1 MLKSQVQITESWRR
15 AREAALPTLTDGL
28 KRDRGE
34 VTAQTAMIALLV
46 IAAVAA
52 GTIIASRITG
62 NANKIPSP

>member
-1 MLKSQVQITESWRR
+1 MLKTQVQILESWRR
-15 AREAALPTLTDGL
+15 AQEAALPTSMHD
-28 KRDRGE
+28 RESDRGE

-62 NANKIPSP
+62 NANKIPTP

>member
-1 MLKSQVQITESWRR
+1 MLKTQVQVLESWRR
-15 AREAALPTLTDGL
+15 ARESALPSPVDN
-28 KRDRGE
+28 RDRGE

>member
-1 MLKSQVQITESWRR
+1 MLKTQVQVLESWRR
-15 AREAALPTLTDGL
+15 ARESALLNSMDD
-28 KRDRGE
+28 RDRGE

>member
-1 MLKSQVQITESWRR
+1 MLKTQVQVLESWRR
-15 AREAALPTLTDGL
+15 AQESALLTSMDD
-28 KRDRGE
+28 RDRGE

-46 IAAVAA
+46 IAAIAA

>member
-1 MLKSQVQITESWRR
+1 MLKTQVQILESWRR
-15 AREAALPTLTDGL
+15 AQEAALPASMTG
-28 KRDRGE
+28 RESDRGE

-62 NANKIPSP
+62 NANKIPTP

>member
-1 MLKSQVQITESWRR
+1 MLKTQVQITESWRR
-15 AREAALPTLTDGL
+15 AREAALPTSTDRL
-28 KRDRGE
+28 ERDRGE

>member
-1 MLKSQVQITESWRR
+1 MLKTQVQVLESWRR
-15 AREAALPTLTDGL
+15 ARESALLNSMDD
-28 KRDRGE
+28 RDRGE
-34 VTAQTAMIALLV
+34 VTAQTTMIALLV

>member
-1 MLKSQVQITESWRR
+1 MLKTQVQVLESWRR
-15 AREAALPTLTDGL
+15 ARESALLTSMDD
-28 KRDRGE
+28 RDRGE

-46 IAAVAA
+46 IAAIAA